1 MAESRLSGAVEFAK
15 MLAAGGFRL
24 DPLQSAPSVE
34 DVRRLARKRL
44 PTMAFDIIDGASN
57 HETTLEANSRDLAAV
72 TFRPRWLTDISHID
86 TSTTVD
92 GMALKRPYV
101 LGPLGL
107 QRMIGGEGEMGAV
120 RAAGKAN
127 IPFTISTASNWAME
141 ELAEQATG
149 PLWYQLYMYKSAT
162 IVSNLISRAK
172 AIGAEA
178 MVVTVDVPLNGKRYR
193 DHRNGMSIPPK
204 ITPRNAVQAI
214 RHLDWTRAIMK
225 PPTIGFRNLAGEI
238 QGNNAVSHQEFVAKY
253 LSNLTLTWDDIEEV
267 RRQWDGPVYIKG
279 ILTPEDA
286 LRALKAGADGIYV
299 SNHGGRQLDS
309 SPSTI
314 SALPSIVDAVDGRM
328 TVVFDF
334 GGVLSAGHDPVPTVH
349 ELLGGD
355 IEALGAALWAE
366 RAAYD
371 RGAVTAAEYWGR
383 VAAAGRIEQ
392 LSEEEITGLQAADDR
407 YFLRLDPASRELIH
421 DLARN
426 RVRLALLS
434 NASVAFGEAV
444 RRADWFEAF
453 TLAVISGEERAVKP
467 DPEIYQVLLDVL
479 SHETGEVS
487 IPSAVI
493 FFDDREPNVAAARAL
508 GMDAHLWPRNGEE
521 HPEGTEHGA
530 DMARRVLSERGV
542 PLD

>member
-24 DPLQSAPSVE
+24 DPLQAAPSIE
-34 DVRRLARKRL
+34 DVRQLARKRL

-57 HETTLEANSRDLAAV
+57 HETTLEANSRDLAKV
-72 TFRPRWLTDISHID
+72 TFRPRWLTDISRID

-92 GMALKRPYV
+92 GMALQRPYV

-178 MVVTVDVPLNGKRYR
+178 LVVTVDVPLNGKRYR

-214 RHLDWTRAIMK
+214 RHLDWTRAIMR

-238 QGNNAVSHQEFVAKY
+238 QGDNAVSHQEFVSKY
-253 LSNLTLTWDDIEEV
+253 LANLSLTWEDIEDV
-267 RRQWDGPVYIKG
+267 RRQWDGPIYIKG

-286 LRALKAGADGIYV
+286 LRAAKAGADGIYV

-328 TVVFDF
+328 TVVFDS
-334 GGVLSAGHDPVPTVH
+334 GIRT
-349 ELLGGD
+349 GD
-355 IEALGAALWAE
+355 DIAKALAVGADLVSIGRAWGYGN
-366 RAAYD
+366 AAY
-371 RGAVTAAEYWGR
+371 G
-383 VAAAGRIEQ
+383 
-392 LSEEEITGLQAADDR
+392 
-407 YFLRLDPASRELIH
+407 
-421 DLARN
+421 
-426 RVRLALLS
+426 
-434 NASVAFGEAV
+434 
-444 RRADWFEAF
+444 
-453 TLAVISGEERAVKP
+453 
-467 DPEIYQVLLDVL
+467 
-479 SHETGEVS
+479 
-487 IPSAVI
+487 
-493 FFDDREPNVAAARAL
+493 
-508 GMDAHLWPRNGEE
+508 
-521 HPEGTEHGA
+521 
-530 DMARRVLSERGV
+530 ERGV
-542 PLD
+542 RHVIDILDGELELAMGQLGATSIAALDRSFVQYPEAWHGAGLHREPEPAEVTEEFTP